1 MVWLAIDRIVELKQH
16 FADWLRRLFEKSIC
30 NKTFC
35 LHLSCSV
42 KDGVC
47 SRAAFNQVN
56 DIFFSLREKL
66 NPLIYY
72 YFKSSLYVHS
82 KYLLVP
88 YLKFCII

>member
-56 DIFFSLREKL
+56 NIFFH
-66 NPLIYY
+66 
-72 YFKSSLYVHS
+72 FAKS
-82 KYLLVP
+82 
-88 YLKFCII
+88 

>member
-1 MVWLAIDRIVELKQH
+1 MVWLAIDRIVALKQH

-56 DIFFSLREKL
+56 NIFFFTSRKV
-66 NPLIYY
+66 
-72 YFKSSLYVHS
+72 KSPYI
-82 KYLLVP
+82 LL
-88 YLKFCII
+88 L